1 MTTATVS
8 LPRLSPSRRRTASR
22 APRHL
27 VRVSP
32 IRTDADLAAAQ
43 HRMEALWGA
52 KPGTPAGDE
61 LDVLGAL
68 VSTYE
73 ATNHPVPHTG
83 GVGALRALM
92 DGNGLGQS
100 DLPEIGNQSVVSQIL
115 SGRRQMNIRQVKALA
130 ARFRMPAGAFI
141 A

>member
-1 MTTATVS
+1 MSTATAIRRHATT
-8 LPRLSPSRRRTASR
+8 PRRAPSR
-22 APRHL
+22 APRHV

-32 IRTDADLAAAQ
+32 IRTDADVMAAQ
-43 HRMEALWGA
+43 RRMESLWGA

-68 VSTYE
+68 VSAHE
-73 ATNHPVPHTG
+73 AEHHPVPDTR

-92 DGNGLGQS
+92 DGNGLTQS
-100 DLPEIGNQSVVSQIL
+100 DLPEIGNQGIVSQIL
-115 SGRRQMNIRQVKALA
+115 SGKRQLNVRQICALA
-130 ARFRMPAGAFI
+130 GRFRVPAGTFI